1 MCESGIG
8 EIVKGQRVK
17 TSDFAD
23 ITVSVT
29 TAQFCNCG
37 TKAATDNKQMNGRG
51 HDSIKQ
57 E

>member
-23 ITVSVT
+23 IIVSAT

-37 TKAATDNKQMNGRG
+37 TKAGTDNK
-51 HDSIKQ
+51 
-57 E
+57 